1 MKLGQYLGYGAGD
14 AANNLTF
21 STVSAFLLIYYTNV
35 AGITAAA
42 AGTLFLVVRI
52 WGGFTDLF
60 AGRRV
65 DETRRAGASSAP
77 TCCSARCRCWYC
89 WWRSSPFPAA

>member
-42 AGTLFLVVRI
+42 APEGAPA
-52 WGGFTDLF
+52 
-60 AGRRV
+60 AGERH
-65 DETRRAGASSAP
+65 SAAL
-77 TCCSARCRCWYC
+77 TT
-89 WWRSSPFPAA
+89 SSPSTISRGSGERAT